1 MTMYV
6 IASKY
11 PSDNGEPLFWN
22 NDSGW
27 QSLNQATVFSE
38 EEKRAFY
45 APFEAYGWLIL
56 PKQ

>member
-1 MTMYV
+1 MYV

-27 QSLNQATVFSE
+27 QSLDQATVFSE
-38 EEKRAFY
+38 EEKRDFF
-45 APFEAYGWLIL
+45 APFEAYGWLVL